1 MGRSLEDYRG
11 IVGDEVISLIYRKA
25 RRLYRKH
32 ILHINSTYQ
41 GGGVAEMLVSLVP
54 LMNNIGIDT
63 GWRILHGNPDFF
75 TITKKFYNALQGGQI
90 NLSEMKKQLYIQ
102 ANEDFSTYT
111 HVDHDCVIIHDPQP
125 LPLIKLYRKRQ
136 PWIWRCHVDLS
147 NPHERLWDFLKN
159 FILRYDMAIISSEKY
174 KRKDLPVEQ
183 RIIYPAIDPLSS
195 KNKEIDDEVISKYLK
210 KFRIP
215 RDKPLIIQISRFDKW
230 KDPEGVIEVFK
241 LVKEKVDC
249 RLVLCGNMAMDDPE
263 GWMIYE
269 KVKRKAGRMI
279 ENKNIMLITSENNI
293 LVNALQRSSAVIIQ
307 KSVREGFGLTVTEA
321 LWKGKPVAASDVG
334 GIPLQIKDGENGFL
348 LEPDDI
354 KGFSNRII
362 EILQNPGLAEEM
374 GRKGKEIVRKNF
386 LITRL
391 LSDYLDLLKD
401 IME

>member
-1 MGRSLEDYRG
+1 
-11 IVGDEVISLIYRKA
+11 
-25 RRLYRKH
+25 
-32 ILHINSTYQ
+32 
-41 GGGVAEMLVSLVP
+41 
-54 LMNNIGIDT
+54 
-63 GWRILHGNPDFF
+63 
-75 TITKKFYNALQGGQI
+75 
-90 NLSEMKKQLYIQ
+90 
-102 ANEDFSTYT
+102 
-111 HVDHDCVIIHDPQP
+111 
-125 LPLIKLYRKRQ
+125 
-136 PWIWRCHVDLS
+136 
-147 NPHERLWDFLKN
+147 
-159 FILRYDMAIISSEKY
+159 
-174 KRKDLPVEQ
+174 
-183 RIIYPAIDPLSS
+183 
-195 KNKEIDDEVISKYLK
+195 
-210 KFRIP
+210 
-215 RDKPLIIQISRFDKW
+215 
-230 KDPEGVIEVFK
+230 
-241 LVKEKVDC
+241 
-249 RLVLCGNMAMDDPE
+249 MDDPE